1 MTTNILLG
9 YTMIILFL
17 LSYKDL
23 KWKERWMEKMGAILT
38 VLIPPII
45 AWVILGVMLSD
56 NTMTRK

>member
-23 KWKERWMEKMGAILT
+23 KWKERWKWKMGAILT

-56 NTMTRK
+56 NTMTKK